1 MPYQIIKIPNGKFSV
16 INRITHHNFSP
27 KGISKAMATKQM
39 RLLYM
44 KAREMEGGQFRLL
57 SGSAGCPR
65 SLEGGS
71 DGGVYDAMSD
81 ADLHEYF
88 PHAKIV
94 KYSELPRGIPAEE
107 FLTKKGDFAYI
118 LYESSLNSGHWVAL
132 VRGEKAFLYFDSYG
146 NLPGF
151 PLTWN
156 TPEKNVELG
165 QDKPTLVD
173 MFRITK
179 MPVYYNDFDYQN
191 KKNTDVA
198 TCGRWATAFLIHVKK
213 YKGDLK
219 SFKRETLKR
228 AKGRNLDKFITG
240 VIDE

>member
-1 MPYQIIKIPNGKFSV
+1 MPYKIIKIPNGKFSV
-16 INRITHHNFSP
+16 INIITHHNFSP

-39 RLLYM
+39 KALYM
-44 KAREMEGGQFRLL
+44 KAREMDG
-57 SGSAGCPR
+57 GSAT

-81 ADLHEYF
+81 ADLHKYF
-88 PHAKIV
+88 PNAKIV

-107 FLTKKGDFAYI
+107 FLTRPGDFAYI
-118 LYESSLNSGHWVAL
+118 LYESSFNSGHWVAL
-132 VRGEKAFLYFDSYG
+132 VRGEKAFMYFDSYG
-146 NLPGF
+146 NPPGF

-179 MPVYYNDFDYQN
+179 LPVLYNDFDYQN

-198 TCGRWATAFLIHVKK
+198 TCGRWATCFLIHVKK

-219 SFKRETLKR
+219 SFKKETMKR
-228 AKGRNLDKFITG
+228 AKGGDLDKFITR

>member
-44 KAREMEGGQFRLL
+44 KAREMDG
-57 SGSAGCPR
+57 GSA
-65 SLEGGS
+65 STLEGGS

-81 ADLHEYF
+81 SDLHEYF

-94 KYSELPRGIPAEE
+94 KYSELPRGVPAEE
-107 FLTKKGDFAYI
+107 FLPKKGDFAYI

-173 MFRITK
+173 MFKITK
-179 MPVYYNDFDYQN
+179 LPVYYNDYDYQN
-191 KKNTDVA
+191 KKDTDVA

-228 AKGRNLDKFITG
+228 AKGKNLDKFITR

>member
-44 KAREMEGGQFRLL
+44 KAREMEGG
-57 SGSAGCPR
+57 SAS

-107 FLTKKGDFAYI
+107 FLTKTGDFAYI

-156 TPEKNVELG
+156 TLEKNVELG

-228 AKGRNLDKFITG
+228 AKGKNLDKFITR

>member
-1 MPYQIIKIPNGKFSV
+1 MPYQIIKQGSKGSTPLFSV

-44 KAREMEGGQFRLL
+44 KAKEMEGKGV
-57 SGSAGCPR
+57 GSVP
-65 SLEGGS
+65 LEGGS

-88 PHAKIV
+88 PHAKII

-107 FLTKKGDFAYI
+107 FLTKTGDFAYI

-132 VRGEKAFLYFDSYG
+132 VRGEKAFMYFDSYG
-146 NLPGF
+146 NPPGF

-156 TPEKNVELG
+156 TPEKNLELK

-179 MPVYYNDFDYQN
+179 LPVYYNDYDYQN
-191 KKNTDVA
+191 KKDTDVA
-198 TCGRWATAFLIHVKK
+198 TCGRFATAFLIHVKK

-228 AKGRNLDKFITG
+228 AKGGDLDKFITR